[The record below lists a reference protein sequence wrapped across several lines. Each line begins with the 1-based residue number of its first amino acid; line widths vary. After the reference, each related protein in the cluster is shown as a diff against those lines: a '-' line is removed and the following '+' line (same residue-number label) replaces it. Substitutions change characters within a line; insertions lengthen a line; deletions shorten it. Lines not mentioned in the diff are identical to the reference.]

1 MKIPQLETLSIG
13 KRIVL
18 AVVIVLLVFG
28 LLFFINRIVG
38 EDEAHAQSPQLPE
51 VQCVSNELINHVRQQ
66 VLAALDQAVQ
76 QHVAHLFDIWIKDP
90 SDQPKRAV
98 EGMNVGLSA
107 YVRAR
112 RNALSWDPIHCPT
125 EVAFPRYKPSSDEKK

>member
-1 MKIPQLETLSIG
+1 VEIPKLETLSIG
-13 KRIVL
+13 KRILL

-28 LLFFINRIVG
+28 LLFVINRLIG
-38 EDEAHAQSPQLPE
+38 EEAQAQTPTPPE
-51 VQCVSNELINHVRQQ
+51 IKCVSGELINHVRQQ
-66 VLAALDQAVQ
+66 VLAGIDQGVRE
-76 QHVAHLFDIWIKDP
+76 HVAHLFDIWIKDP

-112 RNALSWDPIHCPT
+112 RNALAWDPVHCPT
-125 EVAFPRYKPSSDEKK
+125 DPDFPRYKPPSDKP